1 MISYAGAI
9 TETIGFDNSILK
21 NWLPIAPPA
30 GIKGLMMEPL
40 MEKRNVQTYVQGVLD
55 RDRRMLAKTITLIE
69 SALPADQEF
78 SRQILDRLMP
88 HTGKALRLGITGL
101 PGAGK
106 STFIESF
113 GTLLTR
119 KGYRVAVL
127 AVDPSSPKTGG
138 SILAD
143 KTRMEKLA
151 VNERAFIRP
160 SPSGKTLG
168 GVARKTR
175 ESLLVCE
182 AAGFDAV
189 LVETVGVGQS
199 EVAVASMVDF
209 FLVLM
214 IAGGGDELQGIK
226 KGVLEL
232 ADAVAVNKAD
242 GDNIGRAELARR
254 QYETAFHLLS
264 APGHHWTPPVVTCS
278 AVTMGGLENIL
289 NIVLDH
295 RNKLTAS
302 GELQNKRKEQA
313 REWLKFMVREG
324 VQEWF
329 YESPAAEVLAES
341 MENVEKGIVTPTTAA
356 ARVLACLKGQKF

>member
-1 MISYAGAI
+1 
-9 TETIGFDNSILK
+9 
-21 NWLPIAPPA
+21 
-30 GIKGLMMEPL
+30 
-40 MEKRNVQTYVQGVLD
+40 MEKRDIQPYVQGVLD
-55 RDRRMLAKTITLIE
+55 RDRRMLAKTITLVE
-69 SALPADQEF
+69 SSLPADQEL
-78 SRQILDRLMP
+78 SRQILDALMP

-151 VNERAFIRP
+151 VNDKAFIRP

-175 ESLLVCE
+175 ESMLVCE

-189 LVETVGVGQS
+189 MIETVGVGQS
-199 EVAVASMVDF
+199 EVTVASMVDF

-226 KGVLEL
+226 KGVMEL

-242 GDNIGRAELARR
+242 GDNVDRAKMARR
-254 QYETAFHLLS
+254 QYEMAFHLLS
-264 APGHHWTPPVVTCS
+264 PPYQNWSPPVVTCS
-278 AVTMGGLENIL
+278 SITMAGLENIL
-289 NIVLDH
+289 TIILDH
-295 RNKLTAS
+295 REKLTAS
-302 GELQNKRKEQA
+302 GELQKKRQEQA
-313 REWLKFMVREG
+313 REWLKFLVREG

-329 YESPAAEVLAES
+329 YESPAAAKLAQS
-341 MENVEKGIVTPTTAA
+341 LVDVEKGIVTPTTAA
-356 ARVLACLKGQKF
+356 ARVLDCLKGQKF